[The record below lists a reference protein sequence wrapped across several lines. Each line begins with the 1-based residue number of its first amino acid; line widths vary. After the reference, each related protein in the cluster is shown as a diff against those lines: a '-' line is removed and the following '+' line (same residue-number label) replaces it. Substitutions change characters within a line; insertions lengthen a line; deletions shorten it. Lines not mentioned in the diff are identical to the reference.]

1 MSEVEELTRQLATE
15 RERADYAWRN
25 ARTIEAARQEEMRKR
40 DAAEAENARLRTL
53 LRQGMRQL
61 AAWQEKYGD
70 WQPEWLPPAGD
81 VRWAEDAS
89 EALATPNVELRGGPP
104 TDATKGG

>member
-1 MSEVEELTRQLATE
+1 MTTIKKLTRQLATE

-25 ARTIEAARQEEMRKR
+25 TRTIEAARVEEMRKR

-89 EALATPNVELRGGPP
+89 EALAAKGLREDGLP
-104 TDATKGG
+104 D